1 MLQVRIVLNKAD
13 QVDHHELMRVYGALM
28 WSISKVI
35 NVPECPKVFVGS
47 FWDQQLKHDLY
58 RKLFE
63 KELQLLFDDL
73 QDLPKYAAIR
83 KINDFIKRARM
94 AKIHAFIISSLKA
107 DMPKLIGKSRKKK
120 ELIRNLPVMFKK
132 VQEDHMVSASDIPPV
147 STMQEKLAL
156 CDFSKFPTLK
166 ERLINAVDVMLDK
179 DVASLVALVPRG
191 PESDAPITGGAFDDV
206 KDQISPFGYQR
217 CEGIDLGS
225 GEPEWI
231 VTKERS
237 KWDAIFRQLGPI
249 NGKITGSTAKKEMIK
264 SRLTNPVLAKIWRLS
279 DVDHDGMLDSDEFAL
294 AMHLIHIKLEGFD
307 LPEDLPGHLIPP
319 SKKHRLS
326 LVNGG
331 SRNGSSNNGGNGR
344 RKSGLSEEAVGGA
357 GGVAAAAEGRGSGE
371 EDAGY

>member
-1 MLQVRIVLNKAD
+1 
-13 QVDHHELMRVYGALM
+13 MRVYGALM

-132 VQEDHMVSASDIPPV
+132 VQEDHVVSASDIPPV
-147 STMQEKLAL
+147 ATMQEKLAL

-191 PESDAPITGGAFDDV
+191 AECDAPITGGAFNDV
-206 KDQISPFGYQR
+206 KDTVSPFGYQR
-217 CEGIDLGS
+217 CEGIDLGA

-249 NGKITGSTAKKEMIK
+249 NGKITGSTAKREMIK
-264 SRLTNPVLAKIWRLS
+264 SRLTNPVLAKIWRLA

-294 AMHLIHIKLEGFD
+294 AMHLIHIKLDGFD

-326 LVNGG
+326 LSNGG
-331 SRNGSSNNGGNGR
+331 SGGGNSSRNGSGNGR
-344 RKSGLSEEAVGGA
+344 RKSGISEDAVGGGA
-357 GGVAAAAEGRGSGE
+357 GGGAAEARGGGE
-371 EDAGY
+371 DDAVY

>member
-1 MLQVRIVLNKAD
+1 
-13 QVDHHELMRVYGALM
+13 MRVYGALM

-107 DMPKLIGKSRKKK
+107 DMPRLIGKSRKKK
-120 ELIRNLPVMFKK
+120 ELIRNLPIMFKK

-147 STMQEKLAL
+147 ATMQDKLAL

-179 DVASLVALVPRG
+179 DIASLVALVPRG
-191 PESDAPITGGAFDDV
+191 AECDAPITGGAFNDV
-206 KDQISPFGYQR
+206 KDTVSPFGYQGR
-217 CEGIDLGS
+217 DS
-225 GEPEWI
+225 W
-231 VTKERS
+231 
-237 KWDAIFRQLGPI
+237 
-249 NGKITGSTAKKEMIK
+249 
-264 SRLTNPVLAKIWRLS
+264 LS
-279 DVDHDGMLDSDEFAL
+279 
-294 AMHLIHIKLEGFD
+294 
-307 LPEDLPGHLIPP
+307 
-319 SKKHRLS
+319 
-326 LVNGG
+326 
-331 SRNGSSNNGGNGR
+331 
-344 RKSGLSEEAVGGA
+344 
-357 GGVAAAAEGRGSGE
+357 
-371 EDAGY
+371 